1 MRETP
6 SGVSFAYSPRLVS
19 RAAYDLAAIEQ
30 LFQASGAVYILDWLL
45 NDLVLYDGR
54 QNPAAF
60 VYIVNPNFLQFTT
73 CNLSILCYNQS
84 IKQELERIKK

>member
-6 SGVSFAYSPRLVS
+6 SGVSFIHSPRLVS
-19 RAAYDLAAIEQ
+19 RVVYDLAAIEQ

-45 NDLVLYDGR
+45 NNLVPYDGR

-60 VYIVNPNFLQFTT
+60 VYIDSPNFLQFTT
-73 CNLSILCYNQS
+73 CILSILCYNQS
-84 IKQELERIKK
+84 IK